1 MFHYVSSLL
10 KANKA
15 RILIAVA
22 TALLCS
28 GCVTTG
34 SQKTDAEDIWAGHSV
49 EEILDVGNG
58 AFDRGEYER
67 ATFIYMQALE
77 MEQTAETWYRIG
89 IGKNRLGDKT
99 YAWRALKKAIEL
111 DPDHA
116 PSQQELGL
124 IYMAMGQPEQ
134 AEQHLAK
141 ATEIDTSLWRAW
153 SARGVIAD
161 IDHRYAD
168 AVLLYESGLAGH
180 PNSSPLM
187 NNIGYSYYLSGD
199 LEEATRWF
207 GRAILNSP
215 DYEPAIKNLALL
227 YARQGWYDEA
237 VNTFAKVVDEPQA
250 YNDTGYIAM
259 RNGDYWKASELLA
272 EAIRLAPTY
281 YEKAY
286 ENLKDVKTAQ
296 KRQANETADSDSNSG
311 DLSNISEVIFPDGRG
326 TQTRSVMPRAL
337 NIRAGPTSDS
347 KIVNYLRSGDE
358 VEVIMTLPGWAF
370 VNYRPDKKD
379 SNLTGWV
386 NINYLSGIEDPSPQP
401 DATTSPQQAS
411 NNQTSKKPSASLTD
425 NQANTAADMA
435 KILSTEDGSADK
447 STATAPTT
455 TDSGNTAL
463 DTESAIKALDAVCG
477 LGNLGDQSQKT
488 PHTAGSCIGVASA
501 DADE

>member
-1 MFHYVSSLL
+1 
-10 KANKA
+10 
-15 RILIAVA
+15 
-22 TALLCS
+22 
-28 GCVTTG
+28 
-34 SQKTDAEDIWAGHSV
+34 
-49 EEILDVGNG
+49 
-58 AFDRGEYER
+58 
-67 ATFIYMQALE
+67 
-77 MEQTAETWYRIG
+77 
-89 IGKNRLGDKT
+89 
-99 YAWRALKKAIEL
+99 
-111 DPDHA
+111 
-116 PSQQELGL
+116 
-124 IYMAMGQPEQ
+124 
-134 AEQHLAK
+134 
-141 ATEIDTSLWRAW
+141 
-153 SARGVIAD
+153 
-161 IDHRYAD
+161 
-168 AVLLYESGLAGH
+168 
-180 PNSSPLM
+180 M

-207 GRAILNSP
+207 GRAILATS
-215 DYEPAIKNLALL
+215 DYEPAVKNLALL

-237 VNTFAKVVDEPQA
+237 VKTFAKVVDEPQA

-286 ENLKDVKTAQ
+286 ENLKDVKAAQ

-311 DLSNISEVIFPDGRG
+311 DLSNISEVIFPDGKG

-337 NIRAGPTSDS
+337 NVRAGPTSDS

-370 VNYRPDKKD
+370 VNYRPDKRG

-435 KILSTEDGSADK
+435 KSLSTEDGSADK
-447 STATAPTT
+447 GTATAPTK

-463 DTESAIKALDAVCG
+463 DTESVIKTLDAVCG
-477 LGNLGDQSQKT
+477 LGDQAQKT
-488 PHTAGSCIGVASA
+488 PHVAGSCIGVASA